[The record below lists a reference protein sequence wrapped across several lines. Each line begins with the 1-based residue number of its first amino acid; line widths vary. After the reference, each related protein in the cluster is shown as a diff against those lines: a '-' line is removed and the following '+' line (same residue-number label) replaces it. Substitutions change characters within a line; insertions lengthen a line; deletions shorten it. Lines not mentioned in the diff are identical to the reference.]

1 MCTVSNPAAAEP
13 CVVRPKG
20 ALQVP
25 SVSELGR
32 TLRAIAR
39 QGERHIVVDLDGVSA
54 IDAGGIGELVRAH
67 NRMTAADGVFRIRNA
82 GRRVRVPLER
92 VGLFW
97 LLSAS

>member
-1 MCTVSNPAAAEP
+1 MVFNPAAAEP

-32 TLRAIAR
+32 ALRAIAR

-67 NRMTAADGVFRIRNA
+67 NRMAAVEGRFRIRNA
-82 GRRVRVPLER
+82 GRRVRVPLEK
-92 VGLFW
+92 VGVFW
-97 LLSAS
+97 LLNDA